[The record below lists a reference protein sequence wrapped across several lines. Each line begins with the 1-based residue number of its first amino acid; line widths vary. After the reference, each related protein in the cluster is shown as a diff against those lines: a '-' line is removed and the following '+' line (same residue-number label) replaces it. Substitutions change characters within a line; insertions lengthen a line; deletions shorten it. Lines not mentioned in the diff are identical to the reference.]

1 MIEQPATPLANLY
14 AIFSTGPLLLMGIK
28 KGGRPSGIYGFTGDG
43 VAWPPQHVV
52 ERKDGTSDSRRALR
66 ARTGSR
72 RGRLGCPVPQE
83 PVLEA
88 ADSERRN
95 CPSVLGVLSDLPEG
109 ISLRSKRVVT
119 PPTRNVRNPT
129 LEQRTI
135 AILARSSPWR
145 RGWRGECQKTRPDK
159 RSLANTTVG

>member
-14 AIFSTGPLLLMGIK
+14 AIFRTGPLFANGIK
-28 KGGRPSGIYGFTGDG
+28 KGGRPSGIYGFTGDC

-95 CPSVLGVLSDLPEG
+95 CPVFWVFYV
-109 ISLRSKRVVT
+109 IF
-119 PPTRNVRNPT
+119 
-129 LEQRTI
+129 LE
-135 AILARSSPWR
+135 
-145 RGWRGECQKTRPDK
+145 E
-159 RSLANTTVG
+159 